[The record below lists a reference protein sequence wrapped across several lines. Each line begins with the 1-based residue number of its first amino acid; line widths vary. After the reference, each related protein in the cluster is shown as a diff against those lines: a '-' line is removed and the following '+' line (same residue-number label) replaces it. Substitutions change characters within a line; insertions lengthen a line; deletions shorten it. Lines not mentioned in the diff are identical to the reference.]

1 MGVFKGKSRTRAEPR
16 TVIISVED
24 FSESDCPTGYRR
36 LADVPEV
43 KIAAGKIAEL
53 VSSMTIYLMRNTE
66 RGDVREKN
74 ALSRKIDIE
83 PYGLMTRKS
92 WMYHIVW
99 TLLVTGNGN
108 SVVLPRYDNEGN
120 IKELKPIPPGRVSF
134 KDTAEGY
141 TVLIDGKPYR
151 HDEVLHFAINPKPDR
166 PHIGSGYKVVLRDI
180 MDNLHGAGEVKKKFM
195 GGRYMPPV
203 IVRVDS
209 NSEELASPEGRDKVV
224 GKYIRTVGVGEPW
237 VIPSEVMDVQ
247 QIKPLTLNDIAIN
260 ETVNLD
266 KRTVAGIFGVPPFY
280 LGVGDFKRDEHNA
293 FVDTTVR
300 SVAMT
305 VEQTLTR
312 GLLYS
317 PDLYFKFN
325 QRSLY
330 SYSLKDMAEIGQEM
344 YVRGLMMGNEVRD
357 WIGLTPLDGLDELV
371 ILENYIPASM
381 IGHQKKLIQT
391 EVKE

>member
-1 MGVFKGKSRTRAEPR
+1 MGVFKRKTRTRAEPR
-16 TVIISVED
+16 TVILSGED
-24 FSESDCPTGYRR
+24 FFGSDCPAGYRR

-74 ALSRKIDIE
+74 TLSRKIDIE

-108 SVVLPRYDNEGN
+108 SVVLPRYDGDGN
-120 IKELKPIPPGRVSF
+120 IKELQPIPPGKVSF

-141 TVLIDGKPYR
+141 TVLIDGRPYR
-151 HDEVLHFAINPKPDR
+151 HDEVLHFTINPKPDR

-300 SVAMT
+300 AVAMA

-381 IGHQKKLIQT
+381 IGQQKKLIQT